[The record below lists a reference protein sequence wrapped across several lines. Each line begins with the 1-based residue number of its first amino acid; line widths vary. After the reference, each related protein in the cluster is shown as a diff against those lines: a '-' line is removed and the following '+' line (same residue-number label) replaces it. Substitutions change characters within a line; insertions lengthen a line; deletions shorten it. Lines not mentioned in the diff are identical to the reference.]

1 MLNERP
7 PRTWTAGRRPAWRR
21 AVGWGVCAG
30 GGILLGALVLSTVW
44 WTERTGRSATIAR
57 PRGEVAGRVSDVPA
71 PVPPSDSREAIGG
84 SRADGASADSVRAGA
99 EPRVPAGGNRRRLAP
114 RARILDRAVAGE
126 SGIPDTAE
134 DPDAAVLRE
143 FHGNGA
149 PWIECPLKDGK
160 RHGKART
167 WFPHGTSCS
176 EVSYRNGKL
185 DGPARFWH
193 PDGAEAFSGAF
204 SDGAKTG
211 RWMEY
216 GPAGGLRSETEFS
229 KGLRHG
235 LCVYWDDE
243 GQLNQ
248 DQSGTYEH
256 GERIAGL

>member
-1 MLNERP
+1 M
-7 PRTWTAGRRPAWRR
+7 
-21 AVGWGVCAG
+21 
-30 GGILLGALVLSTVW
+30 
-44 WTERTGRSATIAR
+44 
-57 PRGEVAGRVSDVPA
+57 
-71 PVPPSDSREAIGG
+71 
-84 SRADGASADSVRAGA
+84 
-99 EPRVPAGGNRRRLAP
+99 
-114 RARILDRAVAGE
+114 
-126 SGIPDTAE
+126 
-134 DPDAAVLRE
+134 
-143 FHGNGA
+143 
-149 PWIECPLKDGK
+149 
-160 RHGKART
+160 
-167 WFPHGTSCS
+167 
-176 EVSYRNGKL
+176 SYRNGKL